1 MNEQTHDRIPGI
13 SDHVLLSA
21 VLNDVPQRII
31 IKDLNSVYLACN
43 QAVARDLGLTI
54 DNIIGKR
61 DEDLYPAHLAARYRA
76 DDIRVMAE
84 GLDIVFEEPYVRE
97 GKPAWLRTCKRPLR
111 DAAGKTVGIVVSFD
125 DITAERE
132 VTEKLRR
139 REWTLAALHRASG
152 AVVQSGTE
160 AELLQAVCEAVT
172 LGNEYP
178 LCWIGLCE
186 QDAERTLRVVAS
198 AGTAKGY
205 TDGLRVSW
213 APGPLGDG
221 PAGRAVRER
230 HPVVNNHASND
241 PRFIP
246 WRARADCYGIASSLG
261 MPLFID
267 GQAVGVLSI
276 YSGTADAFGQDE
288 VNLFQEFATTLMFGV
303 ESRRTAKANQLYLQQ
318 RAAQEAAL
326 RQALEDALGA
336 IAGVLEQR
344 DPYTAGHQKHVSM
357 LAVAIGREMGLD
369 AERLH
374 ALGLAAAVHDLG
386 KIEVPAEIL
395 TKPAR
400 LNKAEFA
407 LIKRHPEVGYQ
418 LLSKVPFPWPIAE
431 IARQHHEYLDGTG
444 YPHGLKGSEIL
455 LEARILT
462 VADIVESISS
472 DRPYRPAMGLD
483 EALAEIRRL
492 SGSKLDPQVVEAC
505 VRVVENDG
513 FKPNLMQP
521 DRYSMGR

>member
-1 MNEQTHDRIPGI
+1 MSDKPLSGVDGLP
-13 SDHVLLSA
+13 DHVLLSA
-21 VLNDVPQRII
+21 VLNDIPQRII

-43 QAVARDLGLTI
+43 QAVARDLGLPI
-54 DNIIGKR
+54 DAIVGKR
-61 DEDLYPAHLAARYRA
+61 DEDLYPAHLASRYRA

-84 GLDIVFEEPYVRE
+84 GLDVMFEEPYVRE
-97 GKPAWLRTCKRPLR
+97 GKPAWLRTSKRPLR
-111 DAAGKTVGIVVSFD
+111 DQEGNAVGVVVSFD
-125 DITAERE
+125 DITAERD
-132 VTEKLRR
+132 VTERLRR

-152 AVVQSGTE
+152 AVVQAGTE
-160 AELLQAVCEAVT
+160 EELLQTVCEAVT
-172 LGNEYP
+172 MGNEYP
-178 LCWIGLCE
+178 LCWIGWCE
-186 QDAERTLRVVAS
+186 FDAERTLRVVAS
-198 AGTAKGY
+198 AGSAKAY

-221 PAGRAVRER
+221 PAGRAARER
-230 HPVVNNHASND
+230 HPVVNNHASTD
-241 PRFIP
+241 PRFMP
-246 WRARADCYGIASSLG
+246 WRTRADCYGIASSLG
-261 MPLFID
+261 MPLILD
-267 GQAVGVLSI
+267 EQAVGVMSI
-276 YSGTADAFGQDE
+276 YSATADAFGQEE
-288 VNLFQEFATTLMFGV
+288 VDLFQEFAATLMFGV
-303 ESRRTAKANQLYLQQ
+303 KSRRTAKANQFYLRQQ
-318 RAAQEAAL
+318 AAQEASL

-431 IARQHHEYLDGTG
+431 IARQHHEYLDGSG

-492 SGSKLDPQVVEAC
+492 SGSKLDPQAVDAC
-505 VRVVENDG
+505 CRVVEKNG
-513 FKPNLMQP
+513 FTPNLMQP
-521 DRYSMGR
+521 GRRAAG